1 MSLAKA
7 IATGAVLLLGSLLGS
22 AFAGVSAALATGK
35 PEPWQIGLQ
44 KPSTPLME
52 RVTDFHTLVLIIITL
67 ITLLVTVL
75 MIWVMIR
82 YRAKRNP
89 NPSSVTHNTLVEVVW
104 TVVPV
109 LILVIIAVPSFR
121 LLYYSDKAPP
131 LSEAAKKA
139 GEKYFYLKVTGH
151 QWYWSYVYD
160 GPQGGRFRFES
171 RIACRTKADC
181 DKASKE
187 VGRPLIRLLDTD
199 NAVVLPAG
207 ATVRVQVTS
216 ADVIH
221 SWAMPSG
228 GAKVDAVPGRLNEMW
243 VRFDK
248 PGWYYGQCS
257 ELCGADHAF
266 MPISV
271 QVVSKA
277 DYQKWLAA
285 AWQKA
290 KKEDVGWSIV
300 EEPKKT
306 SMLETKTTKR

>member
-7 IATGAVLLLGSLLGS
+7 IATGAALLLGSLLGS
-22 AFAGVSAALATGK
+22 ALAGVTAALATGK
-35 PEPWQIGLQ
+35 PEPWQIDLQ
-44 KPSTPLME
+44 KPATPLME
-52 RVTDFHTLVLIIITL
+52 RVADFHTLLLIIITL
-67 ITLLVTVL
+67 VTLFVLGL

-89 NPSSVTHNTLVEVVW
+89 NPSSVTHNTLLEVVW

-131 LSEAAKKA
+131 LSEAALKA
-139 GEKYFYLKVTGH
+139 GEKYFYIKATGH
-151 QWYWSYVYD
+151 QWYWSYVYE
-160 GPQGGRFRFES
+160 GPQGGRLRFES

-181 DKASKE
+181 ETASKAA
-187 VGRPLIRLLDTD
+187 GRDLIRLLDTD
-199 NAVVLPAG
+199 NAVVLPVG

-221 SWAMPSG
+221 AWTIPSS
-228 GAKVDAVPGRLNEMW
+228 GAKVDAVPGRLNELW
-243 VRFDK
+243 LRFDK
-248 PGWYYGQCS
+248 AGWYYGQCS

-266 MPISV
+266 MPIAV

-277 DYQKWLAA
+277 DYQKWLEA

-290 KKEDVGWSIV
+290 KREDVGWSIV

-306 SMLETKTTKR
+306 SMLEADTIKR